1 MTPYLEKIFIHLN
14 YNHMIIL
21 NKIIWEPSSTIFSI
35 GSFGIHYYS
44 LMFIIAFLFGFN
56 IMKRMYIKENVTT
69 ERLETMLFYIVLS
82 TLIGA
87 RLGHVVFYDW
97 EYYQSHLL
105 EIFLPIEKT
114 TSGYSFTGF
123 RGLASHGAAIGIL
136 TGIILYQKIYKEKTL
151 LWILDRLIIPTTL
164 GAGFVRIGNFFN
176 SEIVGKYTGNN
187 FGVIFVNRG
196 DTLPRHPAQL
206 YEAVCYFILFFVLS
220 QIYKTEFKNKSGFLL
235 GIFMLILFSVRFL
248 IEFIKESQGGLETM
262 LPLFSTGQWLSIP
275 LMLSGIIVLIRSIN
289 TRKN

>member
-1 MTPYLEKIFIHLN
+1 M
-14 YNHMIIL
+14 IL

-44 LMFIIAFLFGFN
+44 LMFIISFLFGFN
-56 IMKRMYIKENVTT
+56 IMKRMYLKENVAT

-87 RLGHVVFYDW
+87 RLGHVIFYDW

-114 TSGYSFTGF
+114 TDGYTFTGF

-136 TGIILYQKIYKEKTL
+136 TGIIIYQKIYKEKTL

-196 DTLPRHPAQL
+196 ETLPRHPAQL
-206 YEAVCYFILFFVLS
+206 YESICYFVLFFILT
-220 QIYKTEFKNKSGFLL
+220 QIYKSEFKNRKGFLL
-235 GIFMLILFSVRFL
+235 GFFMVTLFSIRFL
-248 IEFIKESQGGLETM
+248 IEFVKESQGGFETI

-275 LMLSGIIVLIRSIN
+275 LILAGIVVLTRSKSRLEN
-289 TRKN
+289 

>member
-1 MTPYLEKIFIHLN
+1 
-14 YNHMIIL
+14 MIIL

-44 LMFIIAFLFGFN
+44 LRFIISFLFGFN
-56 IMKRMYIKENVTT
+56 IMKRMYLKENVAT

-87 RLGHVVFYDW
+87 RLGHVIFYDW

-114 TSGYSFTGF
+114 TDGYTFTGF

-136 TGIILYQKIYKEKTL
+136 TGIIIYQKIYKEKTL

-196 DTLPRHPAQL
+196 ETLPRHPAQL
-206 YEAVCYFILFFVLS
+206 YESICYFVLFFILT
-220 QIYKTEFKNKSGFLL
+220 QIYKSEFKNRKGFLL
-235 GIFMLILFSVRFL
+235 GFFMVTLFSIRFL
-248 IEFIKESQGGLETM
+248 IEFVKESQGGFETI

-275 LMLSGIIVLIRSIN
+275 LILAGIVVLTRSKSRLEN
-289 TRKN
+289 

>member
-1 MTPYLEKIFIHLN
+1 
-14 YNHMIIL
+14 MIIL

-44 LMFIIAFLFGFN
+44 LMFIISFLFGFN
-56 IMKRMYIKENVTT
+56 IMKRMYLKENVAT

-87 RLGHVVFYDW
+87 RLGHVIFYDW

-114 TSGYSFTGF
+114 TDGYTFTGF

-136 TGIILYQKIYKEKTL
+136 TGIIIYQKIYKEKTL

-196 DTLPRHPAQL
+196 ETLPRHPAQL
-206 YEAVCYFILFFVLS
+206 YESICYFVLFFILT
-220 QIYKTEFKNKSGFLL
+220 QIYKSEFKNREGFLL
-235 GIFMLILFSVRFL
+235 GFFMVTLFSIRFL
-248 IEFIKESQGGLETM
+248 IEFVKESQGGFETI

-275 LMLSGIIVLIRSIN
+275 LILAGIVVLTRSKSRLEN
-289 TRKN
+289 